1 MSILPTISSC
11 QPMKYISNLS
21 THVLIIIIKSQ
32 EKIKP
37 VKWCFLNFNLNGQ
50 NFAECKNQDLLLT
63 SSSLFNL
70 HRVLFCTGTDH
81 DDVMQID
88 CLAFKYFVFYRFSL
102 VGYNIWYCEVC
113 DYRGTPPKSAQFTYI
128 RNQNF

>member
-1 MSILPTISSC
+1 M
-11 QPMKYISNLS
+11 
-21 THVLIIIIKSQ
+21 LIIIIKSQ

-63 SSSLFNL
+63 SRSLFNL

-81 DDVMQID
+81 DDIMQID

-102 VGYNIWYCEVC
+102 VGYNNWYCEVC
-113 DYRGTPPKSAQFTYI
+113 DYRGTPPPNPPNLHLSEIKISKIDDY
-128 RNQNF
+128 